1 MKGDKTMYREG
12 RKQTGLSIEE
22 AAWRL
27 HIAPRTLIKYEAG
40 ETVPPPEVVLEM
52 SREYHIPWLTQV
64 YCREH
69 CAIGAAY
76 SYEVLNGINL
86 DIQSV
91 ILSLRQEAEE
101 AMAVLGDLEKLSR
114 NKRCCED
121 FNDADWNEFV
131 KALQEWLDLEHN
143 IECIKISLG
152 TWTDVSE
159 LVKQHNTKCEER
171 GYVKKEKSAC

>member
-1 MKGDKTMYREG
+1 MYREG
-12 RKQTGLSIEE
+12 RKEAGLSIEE

-40 ETVPPPEVVLEM
+40 DTVPSPEVVLEM
-52 SREYHIPWLTQV
+52 SREYHMPWLTQV

-76 SYEVLNGINL
+76 SYEVLNGIEL
-86 DIQSV
+86 DIQNV

-101 AMAVLGDLEKLSR
+101 AIAVLGELERLSR
-114 NKRCCED
+114 NKRSRQD
-121 FNDADWNEFV
+121 FDDADWLKFMQ
-131 KALQEWLDLEHN
+131 ALQEWLDLEHN
-143 IECIKISLG
+143 IECLKISLG
-152 TWTDVSE
+152 NWTNVAELISE
-159 LVKQHNTKCEER
+159 HNHKCEQR